1 MARSTPE
8 IPNASMADI
17 AFLLLTFFL
26 VTTTMPNNRGLSI
39 ALPPPPEATPP
50 EDVKIQ
56 ERNMFKI
63 QINSSDALLI
73 EGEPRED
80 ISTLKDEIKAFVLN
94 NGRDPASSDNPE
106 KAIVSFKTDRGTSH
120 RRFIELLD
128 IIQGAYYDIYA
139 EQAGVTNEKFREAA
153 SDLSVPENKAIYEK
167 GRAGIPLNISIADP
181 TKVGN

>member
-1 MARSTPE
+1 MARATPE

-50 EDVKIQ
+50 EEVKIQ

-63 QINSSDALLI
+63 QLNSSDALLV

-80 ISTLKDEIKAFVLN
+80 IATLRDEIKAFVLN
-94 NGRDPASSDNPE
+94 NGRDPNSSDNPD

-139 EQAGVTNEKFREAA
+139 EQAGVTNAEFRDAA
-153 SDLSVPENKAIYEK
+153 SDLSIPKNKDIYDR

-181 TKVGN
+181 SKVGN